1 MSHPWVAIQRNP
13 RSGSGRRRRHLL
25 ELISALKRRGL
36 RPRMFRNRERLH
48 AAVTDPERRASLICI
63 VAAGGDGTIGDVI
76 NRCPGIP
83 VCPFPLGTE
92 NLLCRHLKIPLCG
105 ETVADLIAVGHTQCL
120 DLGSSGDRQFLLMTS
135 VGFDA
140 EVIHRL
146 HDGRGGNISHLSYAR
161 PILGTA
167 LRYAHP
173 ELRVTIDQQPEPVRG
188 SLVVVANV
196 PAYAFR
202 LPITPDARPD
212 SGTFSV
218 CVFHKP
224 GTLQLLRYWNLVRR
238 QAHLDRSDVT
248 VCEART
254 VRIES
259 DQPVSLQMDGDP
271 AGTAPCELSVLP
283 QAIEIFVP

>member
-1 MSHPWVAIQRNP
+1 MSDSWVAIQRNP

-25 ELISALKRRGL
+25 ELIAALKRRGL
-36 RPRMFRNRERLH
+36 RPRMFRNRERMRD
-48 AAVTDPERRASLICI
+48 VITDRQDSLICI

-76 NRCPGIP
+76 NRCPDIP

-92 NLLCRHLKIPLCG
+92 NVLCRYLQMPLCG
-105 ETVADLIAVGHTQCL
+105 ETAAGLIAAGKSRHL
-120 DLGSSGDRQFLLMTS
+120 DLGLCGDRRFLLMAS
-135 VGFDA
+135 AGFDA

-146 HDGRGGNISHLSYAR
+146 HNSRRGNISHFNYLK

-167 LRYAHP
+167 FGYGYP
-173 ELRVTIDQQPEPVRG
+173 EMRVTIDQQTEPIRG

-202 LPITPDARPD
+202 LPITPDAQPD
-212 SGTFSV
+212 DGRFSV

-224 GTLQLLRYWNLVRR
+224 GSLQLLRYWWSVRR
-238 QAHLDRSDVT
+238 IAHLDRSDVT
-248 VCEART
+248 VCDAES

-259 DQPVSLQMDGDP
+259 EQPVALQMDGDP
-271 AGTAPCELSVLP
+271 VGTTDCEFSVLP
-283 QAIEIFVP
+283 GAIEVFAP